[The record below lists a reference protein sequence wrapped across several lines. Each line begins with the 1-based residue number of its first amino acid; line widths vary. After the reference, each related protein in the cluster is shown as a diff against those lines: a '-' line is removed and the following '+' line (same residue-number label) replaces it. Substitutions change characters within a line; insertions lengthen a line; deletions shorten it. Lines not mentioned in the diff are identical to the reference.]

1 MILFRY
7 EILNITRSEWIL
19 SVCLHELRMWSS
31 HHFALTLLSRG
42 SEAAPLTTYKYSR
55 NLSTPAHSAL
65 SAWIEK
71 RERRMLKITTVV
83 LLILCISL
91 VRSRPRHR
99 RSNQHAAETHFERI
113 VRASCNNGQHSEIL
127 NCSTFFKNLPKIKNF
142 KKSVYNYLESRLIN
156 LNKSQQVQVANALIS
171 KLFQLRRSLVNQ
183 VPRRNSEDMFA
194 RML

>member
-1 MILFRY
+1 MGSSFFSL
-7 EILNITRSEWIL
+7 
-19 SVCLHELRMWSS
+19 CLAWKE
-31 HHFALTLLSRG
+31 
-42 SEAAPLTTYKYSR
+42 R
-55 NLSTPAHSAL
+55 NTP
-65 SAWIEK
+65 
-71 RERRMLKITTVV
+71 RMLKLTTVV
-83 LLILCISL
+83 LLVLCISL

-99 RSNQHAAETHFERI
+99 TRRSNQNALETHFERI
-113 VRASCNNGQHSEIL
+113 VRASCSKGQHAEIL